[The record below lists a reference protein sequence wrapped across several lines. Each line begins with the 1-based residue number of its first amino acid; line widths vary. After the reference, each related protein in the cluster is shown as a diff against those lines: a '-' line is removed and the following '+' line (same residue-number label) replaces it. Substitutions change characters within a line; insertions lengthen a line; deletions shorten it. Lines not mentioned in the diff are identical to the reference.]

1 MLTLDQIARQI
12 TGVWNMAA
20 GAPDWRAKLDRDTDS
35 VFDSFYALALSAPM
49 ALATSALARRAAL
62 RSPDGDPT
70 QIASIPPFLSAL
82 FDLVGL
88 AVAWAASLALLVSIA
103 RRTGQTDKAA
113 DIVVGWNWL
122 QPVTIVLGL
131 PSIALAAAG
140 LHTVAV
146 GMALLTL
153 VLSVALYFG
162 FVRRAFDA
170 ESGAAIGILVM
181 LVVIEIFVDFLAL
194 AIGQS
199 IYGTP

>member
-1 MLTLDQIARQI
+1 MLTLDQIARQLS
-12 TGVWNMAA
+12 GVWSMAA

-49 ALATSALARRAAL
+49 ALAASALARRAAL
-62 RSPDGDPT
+62 RSPDIDPM
-70 QIASIPPFLSAL
+70 QAASIPPLSSAL
-82 FDLVGL
+82 LDIVGL
-88 AVAWAASLALLVSIA
+88 AITWAASLALLLAIA

-140 LHTVAV
+140 LQAAAV

-162 FVRRAFDA
+162 FLRRAFDA

-181 LVVIEIFVDFLAL
+181 LVVIEIFVDFLVL

-199 IYGTP
+199 IYAAP